1 MMNRRKLLCF
11 FETSYL
17 EDTFKDISDEL
28 HMPVMFKQK
37 WSELHPIMLSKQVDT
52 LIVECMQ
59 PNETLIN
66 YLKQTLDK
74 NLVRKVLFLTY
85 HDVYQKLIQ
94 KKLLLEVPRNWYNVM
109 LPELTDNLKTL
120 LIKTSAAINVPGQKF
135 PRYEA
140 NFPIEL
146 SSLSSSQHMGAKMI
160 NLSYGGVQ
168 CTYPETTGFKQGDYV
183 RLNVRLNDINKS
195 HTLNAKIVWIDEN
208 NQAPKKMGLAF
219 VSHQDMYSEML
230 NTI

>member
-11 FETSYL
+11 FESSYL
-17 EDTFKDISDEL
+17 EETFKDISNEL
-28 HMPVMFKQK
+28 HMPVMFKKQ
-37 WSELHPIMLSKQVDT
+37 WSELHPILLSKQVDT
-52 LIVECMQ
+52 LIIECMQ
-59 PNETLIN
+59 PNETLIT

-85 HDVYQKLIQ
+85 HDVYQSLI
-94 KKLLLEVPRNWYNVM
+94 KNRLLLEVPRNWYNVM

-140 NFPIEL
+140 NFPIEI
-146 SSLSSSQHMGAKMI
+146 SSLSSSQNMGAKMI

-168 CTYPETTGFKQGDYV
+168 CTCPTNTEFKAGEYI
-183 RLNVRLNDINKS
+183 RLNVKLTDLNKS
-195 HTLNAKIVWIDEN
+195 HTLNAKIVWIEDKA
-208 NQAPKKMGLAF
+208 QAPKKMGLAF
-219 VSHQDMYSEML
+219 VSQQDMYSEML
-230 NTI
+230 NAI